1 MIEARSEAA
10 PTPTMPVDDDG
21 FHPLPDAA
29 LRSARLGGLIL
40 ALLLGGTLGVLLGVI
55 LGANL
60 HIGFGLRALL
70 ALSGILG
77 WAALSWHWQR
87 AAWRRT
93 RYRVDDDGWHV
104 RRGVFWRSETLVP
117 RSRVQ
122 HVDVNHGPVD
132 RHFGLASL
140 KVHTAGTRMEAVTL
154 HGLLEA
160 DAVALRDAL
169 LNHGHG
175 HNADGYRDDD
185 AV

>member
-1 MIEARSEAA
+1 MTETTHSTDTA
-10 PTPTMPVDDDG
+10 PATPVDDDG
-21 FHPLPDAA
+21 FLPLSEAA
-29 LRSARLGGLIL
+29 LRSARLGGLIR
-40 ALLLGGTLGVLLGVI
+40 ALLLGGALGMALGLI

-60 HIGFGLRALL
+60 DLGFGLRALL
-70 ALSGILG
+70 ALAGIVS
-77 WAALSWHWQR
+77 WAALSWIWQA

-93 RYRVDDDGWHV
+93 SYRIDDDGWHV
-104 RRGVFWRSETLVP
+104 RRGVLWRSQTLVP

-154 HGLLEA
+154 HRLLEA
-160 DAVALRDAL
+160 DALALRDAL
-169 LNHGHG
+169 LNHGNRHK
-175 HNADGYRDDD
+175 ADGYRDDD

>member
-1 MIEARSEAA
+1 MTETHSEAV
-10 PTPTMPVDDDG
+10 PTPVAPVDDDG
-21 FHPLPDAA
+21 FRPLPDAA
-29 LRSARLGGLIL
+29 LSSARLGGLIR
-40 ALLLGGTLGVLLGVI
+40 ALLLGGGLGLAFGLI
-55 LGANL
+55 LGANVD
-60 HIGFGLRALL
+60 IGIGQRLL
-70 ALSGILG
+70 LILFGILG
-77 WAALSWHWQR
+77 WGLPGWFWQR

-104 RRGVFWRSETLVP
+104 RRGVLWRSETLVP

-154 HGLLEA
+154 HRLLEA
-160 DAVALRDAL
+160 DALALRDRL
-169 LNHGHG
+169 LDHHG
-175 HNADGYRDDD
+175 NERDDD